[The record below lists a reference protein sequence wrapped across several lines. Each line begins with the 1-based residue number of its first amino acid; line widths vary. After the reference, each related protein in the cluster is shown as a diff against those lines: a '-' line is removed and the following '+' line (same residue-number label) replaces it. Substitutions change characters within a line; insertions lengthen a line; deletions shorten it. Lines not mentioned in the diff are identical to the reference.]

1 MATKILDTDG
11 DDLDDRLTGTDEPDK
26 TDLRDIAERVE
37 NIRLVKLPIP
47 ALEKIYNDIQ
57 KDMDVVINK
66 AKIIEKELHA
76 QLLKGNASSIEESHQ
91 EIAQC
96 KREAE
101 DIKDYENLIYDALQ
115 EAKMKKG
122 LIQFLGSEKRA
133 QLLEVTV
140 LTLIIFVL
148 GLMTFDFMYLNGE
161 EHAEM
166 RMNIF
171 YIDAA
176 CCVIFLSEFF
186 LRLQYAEDKRWY
198 WRTHWID
205 FITSIPIPAISEI
218 RYGRAVRLMR
228 VVRFLRVMRAF
239 RIIFFFWR
247 GMDHLSSVVNV
258 KLMKKSL
265 KGICIIM
272 ILGALII
279 QMGEG
284 ENDASV
290 GNFAQSIWWSFTTV
304 VTGGF
309 ADIYNPTTIGGRL
322 LTVLLIISGMIIVG
336 VFTAT
341 LTSLYVEEG
350 TEELHMM
357 QKTLDERFAYL
368 ADSHEKGSKERLQGI
383 KERMALDKKLTEG
396 MEKVF
401 TNQENLSKKIGKL
414 EKKIDSKE

>member
-1 MATKILDTDG
+1 VTTTILDTDG
-11 DDLDDRLTGTDEPDK
+11 DDLDDRLTGTDEPNK

-122 LIQFLGSEKRA
+122 LIRFLGSEKRA
-133 QLLEVTV
+133 QLLEFTV

-148 GLMTFDFMYLNGE
+148 SLMTFDFMYLNGE

-186 LRLQYAEDKRWY
+186 LRFQCAEDKRWY

-290 GNFAQSIWWSFTTV
+290 GNFAQSMWWSFTTV

-309 ADIYNPTTIGGRL
+309 ADIYNPTTTGGRL

>member
-1 MATKILDTDG
+1 VSTDIVDADG
-11 DDLDDRLTGTDEPDK
+11 DDLDDRLTGSEKVDK
-26 TDLRDIAERVE
+26 TDLIDIIERVE

-57 KDMDVVINK
+57 KDMNAIINR
-66 AKIIEKELHA
+66 AKIIEEELHT
-76 QLLKGNASSIEESHQ
+76 QLLKGNASSIEDSHQ
-91 EIAQC
+91 EMAQC

-101 DIKDYENLIYDALQ
+101 DIKDYEALIYDALQ

-122 LIQFLGSEKRA
+122 VVGFLGSEKRA
-133 QLLEVTV
+133 NLLEMTI

-148 GLMTFDFMYLNGE
+148 GLMTWDILYLNNE

-166 RMNIF
+166 RLNVF

-186 LRLQYAEDKRWY
+186 LRYQFAQDKRWY

-205 FITSIPIPAISEI
+205 FVTSIPIPAVSEI
-218 RYGRAVRLMR
+218 RYGRAVRLVR
-228 VVRFLRVMRAF
+228 IVRFLRVLRAF

-279 QMGEG
+279 QTGEG

-290 GNFAQSIWWSFTTV
+290 GNFAQSMWWSFTTV

-309 ADIYNPTTIGGRL
+309 ADIYNPTTTGGRL

-350 TEELHMM
+350 TEELQMM

-368 ADSHEKGSKERLQGI
+368 TDSHEKGSKERLQGI
-383 KERMALDKKLTEG
+383 KERKELDKKLTEG
-396 MEKVF
+396 MTKIF
-401 TNQENLSKKIGKL
+401 TNQENMSKKIETL
-414 EKKIDSKE
+414 EKKINSKE